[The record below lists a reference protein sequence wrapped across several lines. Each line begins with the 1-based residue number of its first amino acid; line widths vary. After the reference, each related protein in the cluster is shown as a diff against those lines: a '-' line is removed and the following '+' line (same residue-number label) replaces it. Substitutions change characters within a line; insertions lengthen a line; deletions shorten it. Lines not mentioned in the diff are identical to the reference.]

1 MFRPERDAFLIFD
14 QPTKENSPPKK
25 TMESKNN
32 MSNETEY
39 ESYSETCKVY
49 DIRREAIGVEYIS
62 EAVDQVRPQKTTR
75 RNAIQDTRKNRLLSP
90 PEERERI
97 LFF

>member
-1 MFRPERDAFLIFD
+1 
-14 QPTKENSPPKK
+14 
-25 TMESKNN
+25 MESKNN

-62 EAVDQVRPQKTTR
+62 EAVDQVRPQKNYAAETQHETR
-75 RNAIQDTRKNRLLSP
+75 AKTGY
-90 PEERERI
+90 
-97 LFF
+97 